1 MCFNLRLGMESI
13 VHYSAMYV
21 VIWFIPFLIC
31 HSIYFWGSKDR
42 LNKLINI
49 FSSNPLHYDK
59 FGGVLKTSFGAGGIF
74 LSYTL
79 LYPFKRYKA
88 KNVKISLDILMWLH
102 WFWWVN
108 FIIFIIYSFF
118 NK

>member
-1 MCFNLRLGMESI
+1 MESI

-21 VIWFIPFLIC
+21 VIWFVPFLVC
-31 HSIYFWGSKDR
+31 HSIYFFGSKDR
-42 LNKLINI
+42 LNKLINM
-49 FSSNPLHYDK
+49 FSSNSQHYDE

-88 KNVKISLDILMWLH
+88 KNININIRLDALMWLH
-102 WFWWVN
+102 WFWWIN
-108 FIIFIIYSFF
+108 FMIFMFYSFF